1 MWSVFVTSGG
11 VGKKMTA
18 EQVAQSD
25 DSGNANDRPWFTRIG
40 RGLVLIT
47 LLLTLIGTQPAL
59 AQSETTNPVCQ
70 DDSGTLANMIEGFV
84 QLTTGLGVMGL
95 LVVWQSDSLMEI
107 FTLNR
112 EQKASFKQHKRT
124 ALKST
129 ATLVLLGPLFT
140 VAGSSM
146 NLPIAQCVDLIPF

>member
-1 MWSVFVTSGG
+1 MN
-11 VGKKMTA
+11 A
-18 EQVAQSD
+18 EQVAQCE
-25 DSGNANDRPWFTRIG
+25 DSGIVDDRSWIRAIG
-40 RGLVLIT
+40 RGVVLTT
-47 LLLTLIGTQPAL
+47 LLLTLFAAQPVV
-59 AQSETTNPVCQ
+59 AQDTTANPVCQ
-70 DDSGTLANMIEGFV
+70 DDSGTLADMIEGFV

-146 NLPIAQCVDLIPF
+146 DLPIAQCVDLIPF

>member
-1 MWSVFVTSGG
+1 MRVD
-11 VGKKMTA
+11 
-18 EQVAQSD
+18 QVAQFD
-25 DSGNANDRPWFTRIG
+25 DSRTVANHSWINSLG
-40 RGLVLIT
+40 RVLVLT
-47 LLLTLIGTQPAL
+47 VFLLTVIAAQPAL
-59 AQSETTNPVCQ
+59 AQDSTSNPVCQ
-70 DDSGTLANMIEGFV
+70 DDFGTLADMIEGFV

-112 EQKASFKQHKRT
+112 EQRTFLKQHKRT

-129 ATLVLLGPLFT
+129 ATLVLIGPLFT

-146 NLPIAQCVDLIPF
+146 DLPIAQCVDLIPF

>member
-1 MWSVFVTSGG
+1 MNADEVARVDGSGI
-11 VGKKMTA
+11 A
-18 EQVAQSD
+18 DNRS
-25 DSGNANDRPWFTRIG
+25 WFGRIG
-40 RGLVLIT
+40 RAAVIAT
-47 LLLTLIGTQPAL
+47 VLLTLVAAQPAV
-59 AQSETTNPVCQ
+59 AQDGGATNPVCQ

-112 EQKASFKQHKRT
+112 EQKASIKQHKRT

-140 VAGSSM
+140 LAGSGM
-146 NLPIAQCVDLIPF
+146 GLPIADCVNLIPF

>member
-1 MWSVFVTSGG
+1 
-11 VGKKMTA
+11 
-18 EQVAQSD
+18 
-25 DSGNANDRPWFTRIG
+25 
-40 RGLVLIT
+40 VLTT
-47 LLLTLIGTQPAL
+47 LLLTLFAAQPVA
-59 AQSETTNPVCQ
+59 AQDTAANPVCQ
-70 DDSGTLANMIEGFV
+70 DDSGTLADMIEGFV

-95 LVVWQSDSLMEI
+95 FVAWQSDSLMEI

-124 ALKST
+124 ALKSA

-146 NLPIAQCVDLIPF
+146 DLPIAQCVDLIPF

>member
-1 MWSVFVTSGG
+1 MNADEVVRTDGSGI
-11 VGKKMTA
+11 V
-18 EQVAQSD
+18 D
-25 DSGNANDRPWFTRIG
+25 DHSWFSTFG
-40 RGLVLIT
+40 RGLLVAT
-47 LLLTLIGTQPAL
+47 LLLTLVAAQPAL

-70 DDSGTLANMIEGFV
+70 DDSETLSSMIEGFV

-95 LVVWQSDSLMEI
+95 FVVWQSDSLMEI

-112 EQKASFKQHKRT
+112 EQKAAIKQHKRA

-146 NLPIAQCVDLIPF
+146 DLPIAQCVDLIPF

>member
-1 MWSVFVTSGG
+1 MR
-11 VGKKMTA
+11 A
-18 EQVAQSD
+18 EQIAQSD
-25 DSGNANDRPWFTRIG
+25 DSRTVANHSNISSLG
-40 RGLVLIT
+40 RVLVLT
-47 LLLTLIGTQPAL
+47 ALLLTLIAAQPAL
-59 AQSETTNPVCQ
+59 AQDGTSNPVCQ
-70 DDSGTLANMIEGFV
+70 DDSGTLADMIEGFV

-112 EQKASFKQHKRT
+112 EQRTFLKQHKRT

-140 VAGSSM
+140 LAGSGM
-146 NLPIAQCVDLIPF
+146 GLPIADCVNLIPF